1 MFHRLPK
8 DASAS
13 ISMLITFLIVIVLKH
28 RTFIFGED
36 PFSRRLKLFFLSG
49 FSLRIKG
56 LQEKWKV
63 ISVTSLY
70 HFHRV
75 NKHLNIS
82 RRITAEISPLH
93 IACGWTRNEDPWFPG
108 ASHKPLSYAMTTK
121 LCIFAHVITV
131 NM

>member
-1 MFHRLPK
+1 MFHRLLK
-8 DASAS
+8 YASAS
-13 ISMLITFLIVIVLKH
+13 ISMLLTFLIVIVLKH

-36 PFSRRLKLFFLSG
+36 PFSRRFFFCLVF
-49 FSLRIKG
+49 FSRIKR

-63 ISVTSLY
+63 ISVTSVY

-82 RRITAEISPLH
+82 RRITAKISPLH
-93 IACGWTRNEDPWFPG
+93 IANGWTRNEDPWFPG

-121 LCIFAHVITV
+121 LCIFAHVFTV